1 MTEKRMLVVDSVLLD
16 KIDANRGDMSRNEF
30 LSFLIDT
37 KLGDEGTTTLSN
49 RDYISKEEFQEFSQ
63 GMKDLLRH
71 FLDFFISYG
80 MELGEEPK
88 DHTFSEL
95 VQKLQSLSSNGGK
108 PKSAKTA

>member
-1 MTEKRMLVVDSVLLD
+1 MTEKRMLVVDSELLD
-16 KIDANRGDMSRNEF
+16 KIDANRGDMSRTEF
-30 LSFLIDT
+30 LSFIIESR
-37 KLGDEGTTTLSN
+37 LGEESTSLSS

-95 VQKLQSLSSNGGK
+95 VQKLQTLSSNGGK
-108 PKSAKTA
+108 PKPSK

>member
-1 MTEKRMLVVDSVLLD
+1 MMTEKRMLVVDSGLLD
-16 KIDANRGDMSRNEF
+16 KIDANRGDMSRTEF
-30 LSFLIDT
+30 LTFVIDS
-37 KLGDEGTTTLSN
+37 KLGEDGTTSTSS

-95 VQKLQSLSSNGGK
+95 VQKLQALSSNGGK
-108 PKSAKTA
+108 PKASK

>member
-1 MTEKRMLVVDSVLLD
+1 MTEKRMLVVDSTVLE
-16 KIDANRGDMSRNEF
+16 KIDANRGDMSRSEF
-30 LSFLIDT
+30 LSFIIDS
-37 KLGDEGTTTLSN
+37 KLGEDGTSLSN

-88 DHTFSEL
+88 DHTFAEL

-108 PKSAKTA
+108 PKSAKSA